1 MNVRYAAL
9 ALILW
14 LAGPARS
21 QSLIVCEP
29 DPKSG
34 APITSLWPAPY
45 LSPTGALCFDVKG
58 WPEYSGQNCVTDG
71 GRVTWTGMVIVSMDG
86 DSQHPPALIPELL
99 AKYESGYE
107 IVNTTRMATEGIGF
121 GKRLLSNAFY
131 KAFNWLASIRV
142 EPGSADFRL
151 FARPVVEVLN
161 EMPEVRKFL
170 RGLVP
175 WIGFRQTSVPFSA
188 PPRHA
193 GRSKYGWIKSLRLAV
208 DGMTAFSMNPLRK
221 MALGGIFVAS
231 LSFLYGFA
239 AIVAHFFT
247 ELTVPGWTSL
257 LVSVLFLGGC
267 QLVCFGVLGEY
278 IGRILEQVKGR
289 PVYIIRAT
297 AGLESTLQVRPAE
310 ISAEI
315 RQAS

>member
-1 MNVRYAAL
+1 
-9 ALILW
+9 
-14 LAGPARS
+14 
-21 QSLIVCEP
+21 
-29 DPKSG
+29 
-34 APITSLWPAPY
+34 
-45 LSPTGALCFDVKG
+45 
-58 WPEYSGQNCVTDG
+58 
-71 GRVTWTGMVIVSMDG
+71 
-86 DSQHPPALIPELL
+86 
-99 AKYESGYE
+99 
-107 IVNTTRMATEGIGF
+107 
-121 GKRLLSNAFY
+121 
-131 KAFNWLASIRV
+131 
-142 EPGSADFRL
+142 
-151 FARPVVEVLN
+151 
-161 EMPEVRKFL
+161 
-170 RGLVP
+170 
-175 WIGFRQTSVPFSA
+175 
-188 PPRHA
+188 
-193 GRSKYGWIKSLRLAV
+193 
-208 DGMTAFSMNPLRK
+208 

-310 ISAEI
+310 MSPEI